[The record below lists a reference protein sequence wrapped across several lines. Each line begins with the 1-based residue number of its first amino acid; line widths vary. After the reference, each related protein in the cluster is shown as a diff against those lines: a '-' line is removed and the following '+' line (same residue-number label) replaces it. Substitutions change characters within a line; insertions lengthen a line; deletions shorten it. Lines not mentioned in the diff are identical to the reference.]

1 MIFIRN
7 TAKTYSLSCYKS
19 QKIAYICAYPIH
31 KITSMKKIISIL
43 AVLLIT
49 ITAFAYDFTGKT
61 FRGTAEAYTGKKMTV
76 TAKFRTNSRL
86 TMTTSGGGIKPMTD
100 AGMMWEVSGDFINLY
115 DSSGTCSYLAIDE
128 DDNGEITLSMCDDFG
143 NPYITLREVKAS
155 AAPKRSSKTSK
166 RR

>member
-1 MIFIRN
+1 
-7 TAKTYSLSCYKS
+7 
-19 QKIAYICAYPIH
+19 
-31 KITSMKKIISIL
+31 
-43 AVLLIT
+43 
-49 ITAFAYDFTGKT
+49 
-61 FRGTAEAYTGKKMTV
+61 
-76 TAKFRTNSRL
+76 
-86 TMTTSGGGIKPMTD
+86 MTD